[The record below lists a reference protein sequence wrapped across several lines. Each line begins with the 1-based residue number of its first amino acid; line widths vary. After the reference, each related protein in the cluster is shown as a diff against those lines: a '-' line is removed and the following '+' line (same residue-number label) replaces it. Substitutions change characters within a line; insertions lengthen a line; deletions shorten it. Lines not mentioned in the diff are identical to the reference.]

1 MSRVGNDRGHEALSG
16 TPVVRGTFPSSLPL
30 IDALN
35 GDPNF
40 MTSLARGLAVI
51 QAFSRRRRRMTI
63 AQISLRTGFAR
74 AVVRRCLHTLVNLGF
89 AAVEE
94 GRYFYLCPR
103 ILSLGYSYISSVPLI
118 AAARPTLEQISR
130 HSRESCWIGMLEGDE
145 VICVA
150 HANAT
155 RLMSVDVRV
164 GSRIPAFCT
173 AVGQVLIANLPE
185 DEREAHISSTDFIR
199 FTKYTV
205 SSAGKLRQALSQV
218 QRNGYAVVNQQ
229 LELGVWALGVPVRK
243 PSGDI
248 VAALGIAAFAERV
261 SVEKMVMK
269 FLPRLQRGAREL
281 RGLLK

>member
-1 MSRVGNDRGHEALSG
+1 MSPDTNDRGHEALSDSA
-16 TPVVRGTFPSSLPL
+16 VVRGAFASNSPL
-30 IDALN
+30 IDVLN

-63 AQISLRTGFAR
+63 AQVSLRTGFAR
-74 AVVRRCLHTLVNLGF
+74 AVVRRCLYTLVKLGF
-89 AAVEE
+89 ADVEE

-118 AAARPTLEQISR
+118 AMARPILEQISR

-164 GSRIPAFCT
+164 GSRVPAFCT
-173 AVGQVLIANLPE
+173 ALGQILVANLPE
-185 DEREAHISSTDFIR
+185 EERESQIASTDFVR
-199 FTKYTV
+199 YTKYTIG
-205 SSAGKLRQALSQV
+205 STGKFRQALSQV

-229 LELGVWALGVPVRK
+229 LELGVWALGVPIRDR
-243 PSGDI
+243 SGGLI
-248 VAALGIAAFAERV
+248 AALGIAAFAQRV
-261 SVEKMVMK
+261 SIEKMVMK
-269 FLPRLQRGAREL
+269 FLPRLERGAREL
-281 RGLLK
+281 GRLLK

>member
-1 MSRVGNDRGHEALSG
+1 
-16 TPVVRGTFPSSLPL
+16 
-30 IDALN
+30 
-35 GDPNF
+35 
-40 MTSLARGLAVI
+40 
-51 QAFSRRRRRMTI
+51 
-63 AQISLRTGFAR
+63 
-74 AVVRRCLHTLVNLGF
+74 
-89 AAVEE
+89 
-94 GRYFYLCPR
+94 
-103 ILSLGYSYISSVPLI
+103 
-118 AAARPTLEQISR
+118 
-130 HSRESCWIGMLEGDE
+130 MLEGDQ

-205 SSAGKLRQALSQV
+205 ASAGKLRQALSQV

-261 SVEKMVMK
+261 SVEKMIMK
-269 FLPRLQRGAREL
+269 FLPRLQHGAREL